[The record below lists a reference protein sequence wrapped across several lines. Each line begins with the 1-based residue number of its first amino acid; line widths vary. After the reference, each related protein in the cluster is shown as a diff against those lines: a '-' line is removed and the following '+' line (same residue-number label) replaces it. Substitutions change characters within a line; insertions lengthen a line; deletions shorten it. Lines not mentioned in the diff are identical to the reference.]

1 MIGLCYVLRAEGV
14 KTEVFRVLGIME
26 PPYYTVLYIYHT
38 IPQAGSHLDDRK
50 DRGGTSEFGKCCVE
64 RNRYSASL
72 DSAKSTG
79 QLVKLQ
85 HRCLSSCFLFFFGPQ
100 ENAHY
105 TFRCPKEVEIQVQSN
120 YVCRLCMGLSTNHT
134 LVKTF
139 LLSCTRR
146 SDAATS

>member
-1 MIGLCYVLRAEGV
+1 MIGLSYVLRAKGV
-14 KTEVFRVLGIME
+14 KTEVFSVLGIMV
-26 PPYYTVLYIYHT
+26 PPYHTVHT
-38 IPQAGSHLDDRK
+38 IPYPKLEAILTTEK
-50 DRGGTSEFGKCCVE
+50 IVAEASEFGKCSVE
-64 RNRYSASL
+64 RNRYSASS

-100 ENAHY
+100 ENAHS

-120 YVCRLCMGLSTNHT
+120 YVCRLCMGLSTNHA